1 MTVSVAEE
9 LRNTQAELARC
20 EEALLDHEHRANTL
34 EVRLRHSD
42 SAIDARDTELFH
54 FRSD

>member
-42 SAIDARDTELFH
+42 SAIDARDTELFR